1 MDIPSAHVRALYLE
15 LGFRRGPP
23 PKMTTRVADNGG
35 SIIFEDVNDNEG
47 IRRLNN
53 LEKAGEFGPD
63 ALHTSEDYTAD
74 LNRMFKDVNRKSFSD
89 LWQEDP
95 KQAITALENFL
106 SAEKILIENLGD
118 IYDGTKRI
126 HLEEGLLA
134 DAERAEDEETTHLR
148 RWRLRERT
156 DAIEAKKQAIYE
168 AGWPY
173 KIDKIIVDD
182 GEIVGGAETANTQ
195 NAYKASIE
203 WNKSLRRKRP
213 KSAAK
218 VPGKK
223 KTAKKVPAST
233 PAIAAPPNADHKIKG
248 GGRRRKTARKYKRK
262 KRKSYRKRKTRRRTR
277 KKTRRRRRRK

>member
-1 MDIPSAHVRALYLE
+1 MYIPSTW
-15 LGFRRGPP
+15 RGRGAP

-47 IRRLNN
+47 IRRINMLHN
-53 LEKAGEFGPD
+53 EGEFGPD

-74 LNRMFKDVNRKSFSD
+74 LNRMFKEVNGKSFSD

-126 HLEEGLLA
+126 HLREGLLVE
-134 DAERAEDEETTHLR
+134 AEEEKEDVEKSKA
-148 RWRLRERT
+148 RLEKVRNDPSGGT
-156 DAIEAKKQAIYE
+156 AAIEAKKQAIYE

-182 GEIVGGAETANTQ
+182 GKIVAGLTTANTQ
-195 NAYKASIE
+195 NAYDASIE

-223 KTAKKVPAST
+223 KTTIGTRPFGWRSKY
-233 PAIAAPPNADHKIKG
+233 HKIKS